1 MTHTSKCG
9 WAISLQARVDHIE
22 KYFTKY
28 HYRYSCCGKAK
39 YGYEWGLGMIYI
51 FQVEVVEPKS
61 DTFVIFSILGKLNS
75 FGKSSI
81 FFFHRSTKLQRVYI
95 LFTVNYKLK
104 CNL

>member
-61 DTFVIFSILGKLNS
+61 DTFVIF
-75 FGKSSI
+75 
-81 FFFHRSTKLQRVYI
+81 
-95 LFTVNYKLK
+95 LF
-104 CNL
+104 